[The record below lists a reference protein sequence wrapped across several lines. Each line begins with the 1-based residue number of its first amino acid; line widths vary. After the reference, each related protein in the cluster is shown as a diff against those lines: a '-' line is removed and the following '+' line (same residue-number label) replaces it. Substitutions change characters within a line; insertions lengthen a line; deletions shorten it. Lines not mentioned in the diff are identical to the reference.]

1 MFRWDEK
8 RALIV
13 TLVAL
18 AIVCLSQTALLAQ
31 TGTVSG
37 TVMDKDGKPLAYANV
52 IIDGTT
58 LGAMSL
64 ADGKFTITG
73 VPAGT
78 YKVRAMMMGFKANDK
93 EGIKVGGGETVTI
106 NFKLEE
112 TIVAKTQEIVV
123 TADKP
128 MVEVTESKV
137 TGTVTSDQ
145 LEDMPVDDVL
155 EAVALKAGIVKQG
168 DEMHVRGGRGGEVQ
182 VQIDG
187 VPVDDPLGGSTV
199 GVGILGTSGSE
210 IVSGGMDAEYGDAQ
224 SAVIN
229 ITTKE
234 GGRRFGG
241 EFRYFTDDFGRQ
253 DKTYTNFDRV
263 SLGFGGPTWW
273 RSLRYYL
280 SGEATFSD
288 TENSTIEP
296 RTEHKI
302 ANWFKFRDRQAE
314 SYNLQSKLSYNRQ
327 RIKLTAETIVSRST
341 RDQYINNWNIS
352 GYVSK
357 VWMFQALAHIV
368 EPEPGQVEIMEFTR
382 IRPVPHGPWAEITDP
397 IQREQVLNIRPV
409 IVRDL
414 VRDPQTGEVTP
425 IQYENFRAADIGSG
439 SDKITVVWDEA
450 VLADD
455 GTTVLY
461 YKPWA
466 LFEGFQFPYSDFKP
480 YLTDAGGAD
489 SSFVAFNSAQNTPQ
503 IVSDNLQFKLGF
515 NHNITSKL
523 LYSIK
528 LSRLQLTT
536 KNAVTDA
543 YGNQIGPAQYSTA
556 GLPVDLPGTTDDG
569 NVIITNAQWYT
580 DDNDP
585 YFVTAYDY
593 PFYSDQKTVQ
603 YLMRGDLTSQQ
614 LKGHRIKT
622 GVQLIY
628 NRLQDNQRFY
638 PGQTREDQQTGLVQQ
653 GLNVNQYTNYNA
665 EGAYYAQDKWEYEG
679 MVVNGGLRFEWFST
693 GNNDEILIHNNDIDP
708 SVDKYKW
715 NISPRLGFAFPITD
729 RDKFFFH
736 YGRFTQWPSRVYLFR
751 TQDAIGSTGTLG
763 NPNLEPELTV
773 SYQAGIS
780 HQFTDDIAGNF
791 VVFNKD
797 IYGLVSSTLVTD
809 DSTGIQSFRYI
820 NKTYASSR
828 GLEISLEKRLTRRL
842 GFEVYYT
849 YSFADGVASDADFG
863 RSAEGLT
870 HLPTEELP
878 LDWDQRH
885 TFNVTLRL
893 QDRNKWGAT
902 AIYQYGSGLP
912 WTPFDRYARLQD
924 PEAEN
929 SRRLEPTHQLRIQGR
944 KQFNVYGREL
954 TLFFEGRNLLDDDVL
969 LPGGTSPGA
978 FPGMLFATMD
988 NGSYLTE
995 TGRYGG
1001 AFLQDIDDDGL
1012 NEFNPVY
1019 DPTIWQEHRIWRLGL
1034 GFEF

>member
-1 MFRWDEK
+1 MFRGDEK
-8 RALIV
+8 RVVLIAA
-13 TLVAL
+13 VAL
-18 AIVCLSQTALLAQ
+18 ALVCVFQTALYAQ
-31 TGTVSG
+31 TGTITG
-37 TVMDKDGKPLAYANV
+37 TVADKNGKPLPYANV
-52 IIDGTT
+52 IVVGTT
-58 LGAMSL
+58 FGAMSL
-64 ADGKFTITG
+64 NDGKFTIPG

-78 YKVRAMMMGFKANDK
+78 YTIKAMMMGYKAFEK
-93 EGIKVGGGETVTI
+93 PGLTVRGGETETLH
-106 NFKLEE
+106 FKLEE
-112 TIVAKTQEIVV
+112 TIVAQTQEIVV

-128 MVEVTESKV
+128 MVEVTESKTV
-137 TGTVTSDQ
+137 GTVSSEQ

-187 VPVDDPLGGSTV
+187 VSVEDPLGGSTV

-273 RSLRYYL
+273 KSLRYYM

-302 ANWFKFRDRQAE
+302 TDWLKFRERQTE
-314 SYNLQSKLSYNRQ
+314 SYNFQSKISYNRQ
-327 RIKLTAETIVSRST
+327 RVKLTAEAIASRARYDLYS
-341 RDQYINNWNIS
+341 NNWNIS

-357 VWMFQALAHIV
+357 VWMFQSLVHIV
-368 EPEPGQVEIMEFTR
+368 EPEPGEVEIMEFSR
-382 IRPVPHGPWAEITDP
+382 IRAIDHGPWAEIKDEAR
-397 IQREQVLNIRPV
+397 REAQLHIRKV
-409 IVRDL
+409 IVRN
-414 VRDPQTGEVTP
+414 VTRDPVTNEP
-425 IQYENFRAADIGSG
+425 RVVEYDHFRAADIITNGQT
-439 SDKITVVWDEA
+439 ITVVWDEEII
-450 VLADD
+450 DQ
-455 GTTVLY
+455 TTGLVAY
-461 YKPWA
+461 HKPWA
-466 LFEGFQFPYSDFKP
+466 LFEGYQFPRSDFKP
-480 YLTDAGGAD
+480 FLRDPGGAD
-489 SSFVAFNSAQNTPQ
+489 SAFVAFNSSERTPEV
-503 IVSDNLQFKLGF
+503 VSNNLQFKLGF

-523 LYSIK
+523 LYTLK
-528 LSRLQLTT
+528 LSRLQLHTT
-536 KNAVTDA
+536 NAVTDQF
-543 YGNQIGPAQYSTA
+543 GNQKTPAEYETA
-556 GLPVDLPGTTDDG
+556 GLPVDLPGNEDDG
-569 NVIITNAQWYT
+569 EVIITNAQWYT
-580 DDNDP
+580 DQDEP
-585 YFVTAYDY
+585 YFVTAYDN
-593 PFYSDQKTVQ
+593 PFYTNQRTVQ
-603 YLMRGDLTSQQ
+603 YLFRGDLTSEQ
-614 LKGHRIKT
+614 LKGHRMRT
-622 GVQLIY
+622 GLQLIY
-628 NRLQDNQRFY
+628 NDLQDDERVF
-638 PGQTREDQQTGLVQQ
+638 PGQTRFNQETGLRQQ
-653 GLNVNQYTNYNA
+653 GLNVNEYHNFNV

-679 MVVNGGLRFEWFST
+679 MVVNGGMRFEWFST
-693 GNNDEILIHNNDIDP
+693 GNNDEIKIQNSEIDQ

-715 NISPRLGFAFPITD
+715 NLSPRLGFAFPITD

-736 YGRFTQWPSRVYLFR
+736 YGRFTQWPSRVYLFK
-751 TQDAIGSTGTLG
+751 TQDAIGSLGTLG

-797 IYGLVSSTLVTD
+797 IYGLISSTLVTD
-809 DSTGIQSFRYI
+809 DSTGIQSFRFI

-828 GLEISLEKRLTRRL
+828 GLEVSLEKRLTRRL

-893 QDRNKWGAT
+893 QDRNRWGAT

-924 PEAEN
+924 PESEN
-929 SRRLEPTHQLRIQGR
+929 SRRLEPSHQLSVQGR

-978 FPGMLFATMD
+978 FPGMIFAQMD
-988 NGSYLTE
+988 QGSYLTE

-1001 AFLQDIDDDGL
+1001 AYLQDINDDGL
-1012 NEFNPVY
+1012 NEFTPVY
-1019 DPTIWQEHRIWRLGL
+1019 DPTIWQQHRIWRLGV